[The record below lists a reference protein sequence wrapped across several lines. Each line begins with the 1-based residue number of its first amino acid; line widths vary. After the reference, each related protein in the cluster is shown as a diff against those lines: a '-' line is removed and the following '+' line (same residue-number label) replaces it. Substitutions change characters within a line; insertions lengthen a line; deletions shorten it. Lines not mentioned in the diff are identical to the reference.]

1 MMNRY
6 LLATVMM
13 ACALAAGPASARDRT
28 TIDESFGAGALDLR
42 GLAAR
47 VNVRLHDSG
56 TIRLRATGPASWI
69 GDLSRH
75 AEDGAL
81 VVSAGPVQGFRAGSA
96 VTIATGFGAR
106 AVTRIGGL
114 TMATEGTGD
123 GDLPEVELWVPA
135 GTPLTATSTV
145 GEWDIADLRAPL
157 TIEVAAGQVAA
168 GAVTDA
174 TVRILGS
181 GAVTVARVDGDL
193 GADLSGA
200 GDITVAGGRVDMLT
214 ASIAGTGTIRV
225 QAPAERADLAI
236 SGIGTIDADR
246 IVRKPS
252 VRVSGVGTVRTGFR

>member
-1 MMNRY
+1 MTNWYR
-6 LLATVMM
+6 LATVMM
-13 ACALAAGPASARDRT
+13 AFALAAGPALARDRA

-42 GLAAR
+42 GVAAR

-81 VVSAGPVQGFRAGSA
+81 VVSAAPVQSFRAGSA
-96 VTIATGFGAR
+96 VTIASGFGAR

-114 TMATEGTGD
+114 TMTSEATGGD
-123 GDLPEVELWVPA
+123 PPEVELWVPA
-135 GTPLTATSTV
+135 GTPLTVTGAV

-157 TIEVAAGQVAA
+157 TIEVTAGQIAV
-168 GAVTDA
+168 GAVTDGR
-174 TVRILGS
+174 VRVLGS

-193 GADLSGA
+193 TADLSGA

-225 QAPAERADLAI
+225 RAPAESADLSI

-246 IVRKPS
+246 IARKPS

>member
-6 LLATVMM
+6 RLATVMM
-13 ACALAAGPASARDRT
+13 AFALAAGPASARDRA

-47 VNVRLHDSG
+47 VHVRLHDSG

-69 GDLSRH
+69 DDLSRY
-75 AEDGAL
+75 AKDGAL
-81 VVSAGPVQGFRAGSA
+81 VVTAAPVQGFGAGSA

-106 AVTRIGGL
+106 AVTRVGGL
-114 TMATEGTGD
+114 TIRSEGTGD

-135 GTPLTATSTV
+135 GTPMTATGAV

-157 TIEVAAGQVAA
+157 AIEVTAGQAAA

-193 GADLSGA
+193 TADLSGA
-200 GDITVAGGRVDMLT
+200 GDITVGGGRVDMLT

-225 QAPAERADLAI
+225 QAPADRADLSI

-246 IVRKPS
+246 IARKPS
-252 VRVSGVGTVRTGFR
+252 VRVSGVGTVRTGLR